1 MITFNEAK
9 QMLDQGIF
17 PTIKSLENEITY
29 IIGYDV
35 ENLTCYT
42 TDNRAIPATSVNGE
56 LLLDN
61 TGGGGIVV

>member
-42 TDNRAIPATSVNGE
+42 YDDGTISATSANGE
-56 LLLDN
+56 LSYSN
-61 TGGGGIVV
+61 TGGGVLQ